1 MDFSSKSI
9 SSFLSST
16 GSKTRGSLISSAELI
31 AQGITKSGDLI
42 KTHTSECESQ
52 SDLKIL
58 PHIQNA
64 SSATSNILNTTHDYL
79 GIALN
84 KTLEVAEKQLDSGS
98 KSENETV
105 KKIMQNE
112 GVQATLQIGKATAFA
127 GLDILG
133 GVSEGLS
140 IIKGSGIDTTSGVV
154 QHKFGEDAGKAT
166 REGFN
171 IAGNVAGMY
180 ALVDIGKVA
189 GVSADGVMKI
199 RDEAT
204 KLQIIFST
212 LTKITI

>member
-9 SSFLSST
+9 SSFLSSS
-16 GSKTRGSLISSAELI
+16 GSKARGSLISSAELI
-31 AQGITKSGDLI
+31 AQGITKTGDLI
-42 KTHTSECESQ
+42 KTHTSECESN

-58 PHIQNA
+58 PHIQTA
-64 SSATSNILNTTHDYL
+64 SSTTSTILSTTHDYL

-84 KTLEVAEKQLDSGS
+84 KTLEVAEKKLDSGS
-98 KSENETV
+98 KSESETM

-112 GVQATLQIGKATAFA
+112 GVQVTVEIGKATAFA

-140 IIKGSGIDTTSGVV
+140 IIKGSGVDTTVGVV
-154 QHKFGEDAGKAT
+154 QHKYGEDAGKAT
-166 REGFN
+166 KEGFN

-180 ALVDIGKVA
+180 ALVNIGEIA
-189 GVSADGVMKI
+189 GVSAGGVMKI